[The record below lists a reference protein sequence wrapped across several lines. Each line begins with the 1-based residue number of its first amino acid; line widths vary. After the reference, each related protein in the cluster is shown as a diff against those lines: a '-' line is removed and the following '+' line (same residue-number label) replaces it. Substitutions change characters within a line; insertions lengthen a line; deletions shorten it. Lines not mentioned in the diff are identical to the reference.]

1 MKNKQI
7 EFTLE
12 RAETIELT
20 GERAQSLYEKNNCS
34 YPNVGDNV
42 SIFTTHVSNRRQHRE
57 SVWVGKVIEVF
68 VTHTDSDRCGGVCLT
83 CSWCALKNDI
93 LLVT

>member
-1 MKNKQI
+1 MRTKQI

-57 SVWVGKVIEVF
+57 SVWVGKVIEVNPEEPRI
-68 VTHTDSDRCGGVCLT
+68 VLEINKDWIGY
-83 CSWCALKNDI
+83 I
-93 LLVT
+93 L

>member
-12 RAETIELT
+12 RAKTIELT

-57 SVWVGKVIEVF
+57 SVWEGTVVYV
-68 VTHTDSDRCGGVCLT
+68 DSDEPRIVLEINKDWIGY
-83 CSWCALKNDI
+83 I
-93 LLVT
+93 L